1 MRYTLDLESLDQTLL
16 GTQLNLWRGKKATH
30 LGMSA
35 CLPTKSLQH
44 VQLFGTLWT
53 IARQAP
59 LFMGFT
65 RQEYWSG
72 FPCPPPVDLP
82 NLGIEPASLMSP
94 ALAGRFFTTSTFWET
109 PYLGMDDGICVFPEV
124 VSPSAS
130 WACTFSR
137 IESWGQPG
145 GCRRRG
151 HWAPWGLLPS
161 AQGKGVAQL
170 YLVFP
175 ALHPSGCAGRQHGIS
190 VHLFFQLALSTEC
203 YPGEQGVD

>member
-1 MRYTLDLESLDQTLL
+1 MDLESLDQTLL

-30 LGMSA
+30 LGMFA

-53 IARQAP
+53 IAHQAP

-72 FPCPPPVDLP
+72 FPCPPPVDFP
-82 NLGIEPASLMSP
+82 NLGIEPTSLMSP

-109 PYLGMDDGICVFPEV
+109 PYLGMNDGICVFPEV

-137 IESWGQPG
+137 TESWGQPG

-151 HWAPWGLLPS
+151 HWAHGASCLLPKVEERPRS
-161 AQGKGVAQL
+161 IW
-170 YLVFP
+170 
-175 ALHPSGCAGRQHGIS
+175 S
-190 VHLFFQLALSTEC
+190 FQLCILRVRGKAARHLSASILPACTEH
-203 YPGEQGVD
+203 GVLPR